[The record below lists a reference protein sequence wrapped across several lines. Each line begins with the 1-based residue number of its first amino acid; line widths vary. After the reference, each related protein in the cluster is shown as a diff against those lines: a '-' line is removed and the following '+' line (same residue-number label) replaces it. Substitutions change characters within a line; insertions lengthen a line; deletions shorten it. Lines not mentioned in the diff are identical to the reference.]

1 MAYRGSPTYI
11 SLSIK
16 ARRARAD
23 TEMKEQSH
31 LGGPPAEE
39 SEGPSKDFSRR
50 WQMRKSPSC
59 GSVFS
64 GPTTGKWCIFAPSS
78 DVDVVWSK
86 IKRAVE
92 GDKLLFAKV
101 STALRSMG
109 RDGHVICV
117 YTQDWTDK
125 QDLLRVRE
133 VLRSLGFVEE
143 LGYKRDIDTQDKVY
157 GPDEWYLRA

>member
-1 MAYRGSPTYI
+1 
-11 SLSIK
+11 
-16 ARRARAD
+16 
-23 TEMKEQSH
+23 
-31 LGGPPAEE
+31 
-39 SEGPSKDFSRR
+39 
-50 WQMRKSPSC
+50 MRKSPSC
-59 GSVFS
+59 GIIRS

-78 DVDVVWSK
+78 DVDQAWAK
-86 IKRAVE
+86 IKGAVE

-117 YTQDWTDK
+117 YTRDWTDK

-143 LGYKRDIDTQDKVY
+143 LGYKRDIDTFNRIY
-157 GPDEWYLRA
+157 GSDEWYLRA

>member
-1 MAYRGSPTYI
+1 MRKPDACVARLNFGDGTEQHMTTPNERTI
-11 SLSIK
+11 RERLSEE
-16 ARRARAD
+16 
-23 TEMKEQSH
+23 TER
-31 LGGPPAEE
+31 
-39 SEGPSKDFSRR
+39 PSDDFSRS

-59 GSVFS
+59 GIICS

-78 DVDVVWSK
+78 DVDLAWAK
-86 IKRAVE
+86 IKGAVE
-92 GDKLLFAKV
+92 CDKLLFAKV
-101 STALRSMG
+101 STALRSIG

-117 YTQDWTDK
+117 YTRDWTDK

-143 LGYKRDIDTQDKVY
+143 LGYKRDIDTLNRIY